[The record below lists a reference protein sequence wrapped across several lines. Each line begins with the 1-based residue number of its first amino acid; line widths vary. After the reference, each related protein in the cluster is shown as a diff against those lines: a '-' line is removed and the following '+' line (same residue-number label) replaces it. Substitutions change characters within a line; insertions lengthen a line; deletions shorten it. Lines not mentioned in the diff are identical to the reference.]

1 VIRRNTTEA
10 ASESVIGS
18 DMLANGFVA
27 SGLAGIDGAWASV
40 RKATPASGCKTQPEK
55 RGGLKAHEA
64 AEQRTGP

>member
-1 VIRRNTTEA
+1 
-10 ASESVIGS
+10 
-18 DMLANGFVA
+18 MLANGFVA